1 LANNDNPVLRYLRRA
16 VVLWVGAIFIVAG
29 SIACVA
35 SIGEWRA
42 ALAFERDALLA
53 QGTVVAKNIEAA
65 SRESNSSTR
74 YFMTFRFTA
83 NDGAAHDVAE
93 ELPFD
98 AWEPLD
104 EGSKLDVRYLPGN
117 PSTARTRDPSP
128 WWVPPV
134 TIAFTAAFVV
144 LGALLARSQVRRAL
158 AILRVQRDGVE
169 APGTVIE
176 VAPTNIRINRIQQ
189 WQARYEFRDREGR
202 RQTGVSE
209 LLAPHEAVD
218 WGPNELVV
226 VRYDPRSPQDSY
238 LVRKREATS

>member
-1 LANNDNPVLRYLRRA
+1 LADNPNPVPRYLRRA
-16 VVLWVGAIFIVAG
+16 IVLWVGAIFVVAG

-42 ALAFERDALLA
+42 ALAFERDALEA
-53 QGTVVAKNIEAA
+53 QGTVVARSIQAA

-74 YFMTFRFTA
+74 YLMTFRFTA
-83 NDGAAHDVAE
+83 NTGATEDVTE
-93 ELPFD
+93 DLPFD
-98 AWEPLD
+98 DWEALA
-104 EGSKLDVRYLPGN
+104 EGSTLSVRYLPGD
-117 PSTARTRDPSP
+117 PSTARTREPNP
-128 WWVPPV
+128 WVPPLTV
-134 TIAFTAAFVV
+134 GFTGVFVV
-144 LGALLARSQVRRAL
+144 LGALLARSGVRRAL
-158 AILRVQRDGVE
+158 AILRVQRDGVD

-176 VAPTNIRINRIQQ
+176 VAPTNMRINRVQQ

-209 LLAPHEAVD
+209 LLAPHEAAE

-238 LVRKREATS
+238 LVGKRRQ